1 MWADRWLG
9 PMERRAL
16 ALAFACSA
24 CFALDLSGDG
34 PPTEERTAA
43 RYIDSF
49 CEQGNYELEGSA
61 ERTTGLTSDSCGF
74 SVGPSEGIVRFIVP
88 SSDLAGYTSS
98 TFEAL
103 VAREDGSDPNWIFT
117 AGVGRSSGTATF
129 EVYPEAG
136 YKKRRIIDVR
146 LLGALP
152 DPTPGCSIADRIARQ
167 RYSQTV
173 ATREIEST
181 KK

>member
-1 MWADRWLG
+1 MWADGWFG

-24 CFALDLSGDG
+24 CFSIDLWDGDG
-34 PPTEERTAA
+34 PPTHERSAA

-49 CEQGNYELEGSA
+49 CEKGNYELEGSA
-61 ERTTGLTSDSCGF
+61 ELTTGLTSDSCGF
-74 SVGPSEGIVRFIVP
+74 SVGPSEGVVRFIVP

-103 VAREDGSDPNWIFT
+103 VAREDGSDPNWIPAPASSQ
-117 AGVGRSSGTATF
+117 AGSVSF

-136 YKKRRIIDVR
+136 YKKRRVIDVR

-152 DPTPGCSIADRIARQ
+152 DPTPGCAIAR
-167 RYSQTV
+167 R
-173 ATREIEST
+173 
-181 KK
+181 

>member
-1 MWADRWLG
+1 MWADGWVGLT
-9 PMERRAL
+9 ERRAL

-24 CFALDLSGDG
+24 CFSLDLSGDG
-34 PPTEERTAA
+34 PPTQERSAA

-49 CEQGNYELEGSA
+49 CEKGNYELEGSA

-74 SVGPSEGIVRFIVP
+74 TVGPSEGVVRFIVP

-103 VAREDGSDPNWIFT
+103 VSREDGSDPNWIPVT
-117 AGVGRSSGTATF
+117 SSSQSGSVTF

-136 YKKRRIIDVR
+136 HRKRRIIDVR

-152 DPTPGCSIADRIARQ
+152 DPTPGCAIAR
-167 RYSQTV
+167 R
-173 ATREIEST
+173 TRR
-181 KK
+181 